1 MRPEPFERL
10 TARQY
15 ALLEDFA
22 VDGRKFGVFEKLPAS
37 ATALDLIKIFVPLL
51 VRHPERK
58 STQPMRNCIK
68 AGKRNVLE
76 QANVL
81 NNALTDFGSHVVT
94 FDGQRSSFCSD
105 EHSAII
111 THTRIALAVK
121 GQTIPVKRAVGVQK
135 CKCRIQIAVQ
145 KPTTAKRPAADTDQR
160 MHFIYTHKGIFKR
173 PHLLD
178 LTTDAYHF

>member
-51 VRHPERK
+51 VRHPETK
-58 STQPMRNCIK
+58 STQSMRNCIK

-76 QANVL
+76 LANVL
-81 NNALTDFGSHVVT
+81 NNALADFGSHVVT
-94 FDGQRSSFCSD
+94 FDGQRDRKS
-105 EHSAII
+105 
-111 THTRIALAVK
+111 V
-121 GQTIPVKRAVGVQK
+121 V
-135 CKCRIQIAVQ
+135 
-145 KPTTAKRPAADTDQR
+145 
-160 MHFIYTHKGIFKR
+160 
-173 PHLLD
+173 
-178 LTTDAYHF
+178 